1 MWKIVNLEKL
11 LVASCWEMWSRS
23 FTGRALGRNQQ
34 HGAGKTFPPWLL
46 WLLVVCSLTAVF
58 WGVMIHVTLG
68 QLYGWGTLTPAWAK
82 LMCAQHALNSHL
94 SLVKYAGKKN
104 LGNSFAVCF
113 SLNGEFGRSFDRI
126 VLYRYLFDLEVIK
139 ILDYN
144 VLNYLDEDNLKKNLK
159 RTLRSH

>member
-1 MWKIVNLEKL
+1 
-11 LVASCWEMWSRS
+11 
-23 FTGRALGRNQQ
+23 
-34 HGAGKTFPPWLL
+34 
-46 WLLVVCSLTAVF
+46 
-58 WGVMIHVTLG
+58 
-68 QLYGWGTLTPAWAK
+68 
-82 LMCAQHALNSHL
+82 MCAQHALNSHL

-144 VLNYLDEDNLKKNLK
+144 VLNYLDEDNLKKI
-159 RTLRSH
+159 LREH